1 MMIDSE
7 GYNLPAFG
15 RSRLGDN
22 RFFHGYGAPSILFL
36 GSGNSVISSTDSPYY
51 NTYNSVPRKHV
62 AHLNIYPNPTVNKVF
77 RISET
82 GIKQLV
88 LSDLQGRRLATL
100 SPDASDELSFTVPAF
115 IANGYYLLNG
125 VLNGKTYTGKVMV
138 R

>member
-1 MMIDSE
+1 MDEQRDS
-7 GYNLPAFG
+7 AQVFG
-15 RSRLGDN
+15 RIRFNGDYWFD
-22 RFFHGYGAPSILFL
+22 RFNGASILFM
-36 GSGNSVISSTDSPYY
+36 GSGNSVISTSERWYFDIL
-51 NTYNSVPRKHV
+51 NTKIRKHI

-100 SPDASDELSFTVPAF
+100 TPDNTDELTFTVPNF

-125 VLNGKTYTGKVMV
+125 VLNGKTYTGKLMV